1 MGPLEIS
8 GTSSAGAQG
17 KTPSC
22 AADSRGAGERTGP
35 AVPAEAQQPALP
47 AHIPTNAGE
56 ARPCPNTPAAH
67 GNWGVRSLGKY
78 SLWGKLPARRAVL
91 SHRAMGTL
99 QRRLVHGAVL
109 GQRHSAACGRPVHS
123 FSISPGWQ
131 IILSTSRGR
140 QVSSARCQHAEGQG
154 HMFPSSSPC
163 CTSRLLLS
171 APASP
176 TLATS
181 HAALGRESSPCT

>member
-56 ARPCPNTPAAH
+56 APAAH
-67 GNWGVRSLGKY
+67 RTGGGGGQELGKILAGGQTP
-78 SLWGKLPARRAVL
+78 SPQSSPEPPCDGNPATPPGARR
-91 SHRAMGTL
+91 RAGPGAL
-99 QRRLVHGAVL
+99 QPADGLFTP
-109 GQRHSAACGRPVHS
+109 SAFLLDGKS
-123 FSISPGWQ
+123 
-131 IILSTSRGR
+131 
-140 QVSSARCQHAEGQG
+140 SSAPPG
-154 HMFPSSSPC
+154 
-163 CTSRLLLS
+163 
-171 APASP
+171 
-176 TLATS
+176 
-181 HAALGRESSPCT
+181 AAR